1 MQAWAVS
8 RHPGRHPKGNFSDI
22 PKTFAAGPSAAI
34 APWDKP
40 GRSVGP
46 NVDLGRH
53 SRHDRINSDDLTAGT
68 LRRFDYR
75 RSVSTVPAGS
85 YDRLMARDCVHR
97 DAMRAAR
104 SAPAFTLRAA
114 AAVSDGALGE
124 AFDALRWRGRCDK
137 AAASAVAASGSH
149 ASLVAVLKWRRCPPA
164 VTRLAAV
171 TDPAVHAE
179 GRSAAAWA
187 SRRTHEQTSLSVTMS
202 AHRTA
207 IMVSAAAT
215 VDDRQVAAG
224 HRSCPQAALVA
235 FASDDDQRTLTAV
248 ARNESS
254 PQAALASLV
263 AHEDRSIR
271 SEAASHPGCAS
282 VLLTAIVSQP
292 SNYWTVKAIAGHHN
306 CTHATIKALAGN
318 ESLSARELAAR
329 HHLCDPSTLRVLAV
343 DEIEEVRAA
352 VAANQSCDPHTLR
365 ILSGDSDNEVRAAVA
380 ANPSC
385 DRDVVETLAAD
396 QHWLVRDSAA
406 AAL

>member
-1 MQAWAVS
+1 MV
-8 RHPGRHPKGNFSDI
+8 R
-22 PKTFAAGPSAAI
+22 
-34 APWDKP
+34 
-40 GRSVGP
+40 V
-46 NVDLGRH
+46 
-53 SRHDRINSDDLTAGT
+53 
-68 LRRFDYR
+68 
-75 RSVSTVPAGS
+75 
-85 YDRLMARDCVHR
+85 
-97 DAMRAAR
+97 AR
-104 SAPAFTLRAA
+104 SAPAFTLQRLAVNA
-114 AAVSDGALGE
+114 AAVSGGAFGE

-149 ASLVAVLKWRRCPPA
+149 TAVRAVLKWWRCPPA

-171 TDPAVHAE
+171 TDPAAVHAD

-187 SRRTHEQTSLSVTMS
+187 TRRTHEKNSQSITMS

-207 IMVSAAAT
+207 IMASAAAT
-215 VDDRQVAAG
+215 GYDRQIAAG
-224 HRSCPQAALVA
+224 HPACPQAALVA
-235 FASDDDQRTLTAV
+235 FASDDDQRTLAAV

-254 PQAALASLV
+254 PQAALASLA
-263 AHEDRSIR
+263 AHEDRAIR
-271 SEAASHPGCAS
+271 SEAALHPGCAS

-292 SNYWTVKAIAGHHN
+292 SNYGTAKDIAGHRN
-306 CTHATIKALAGN
+306 CAHATIKALAGN

-329 HHLCDPSTLRVLAV
+329 HHLCDPATLRVLAV

-352 VAANQSCDPHTLR
+352 VAANPSCDPHTLR

-380 ANPSC
+380 ANPIC